1 MFSVTTR
8 GSFDRI
14 EKFLK
19 RVISGEI
26 YQILEPYAQ
35 QGVAA
40 LRSYTPNETGL
51 TANSWS
57 YDITKGKG
65 SHTIWWSNSHV
76 NNGVNIAVILQYGH
90 GTRNGGYVH
99 GIDYINPALRKVL
112 QDIADSAWE
121 EVTK

>member
-35 QGVAA
+35 QGVSA

-51 TANSWS
+51 TANSWN
-57 YDITKGKG
+57 YEITKGKG
-65 SHTIWWSNSHV
+65 THTIWWSNSHV
-76 NNGVNIAVILQYGH
+76 NHGVNIAVILQYGH

-99 GIDYINPALRKVL
+99 GIDYINPALRKVF